1 VPESDSQWA
10 RSEASQPFEEVD
22 LLALA
27 RRFEVGTCTGPATP
41 LGQGHIHDTVLFG
54 AGDSPRFVLQRINE
68 YVFPDAEALVANL
81 DRVTRH
87 VREDLQ
93 RRGVEDLERRC
104 LGITPTRD
112 GESALRDDAGR
123 LWRCAPFIEGTRSV
137 DLVSDGTTG
146 FAAARAFAEFI
157 GQLADLPVDAVKD
170 TIPHFHDLPRRVS
183 LLKAAARDDS
193 EGRSASVEAD
203 TTAILSAARRIAAAL
218 VEAGGASLPRR
229 LVHNDCKINNLLF
242 DADTDEPLCV
252 VDLDTVMAGSALYDF
267 GELVRTGASTASEDE
282 RDLPRVRFD
291 LALFRPLVAGF
302 VAGGRGAFT
311 AEEID
316 AFAEAGPRMAL
327 ENAVR
332 FLADHLE
339 GDRYFRVHRAG
350 HNLDRARVQLRLLES
365 MRDAETDVRA
375 ILAGLSGAA
384 S

>member
-1 VPESDSQWA
+1 V
-10 RSEASQPFEEVD
+10 R
-22 LLALA
+22 
-27 RRFEVGTCTGPATP
+27 
-41 LGQGHIHDTVLFG
+41 
-54 AGDSPRFVLQRINE
+54 
-68 YVFPDAEALVANL
+68 AEAAA
-81 DRVTRH
+81 H
-87 VREDLQ
+87 AF
-93 RRGVEDLERRC
+93 G
-104 LGITPTRD
+104 G
-112 GESALRDDAGR
+112 
-123 LWRCAPFIEGTRSV
+123 FIA
-137 DLVSDGTTG
+137 D
-146 FAAARAFAEFI
+146 
-157 GQLADLPVDAVKD
+157 LADLAPDSLRA
-170 TIPHFHDLPRRVS
+170 TIPGFHDLPARIRALES
-183 LLKAAARDDS
+183 AIATDATGRLATARDEVDAAQRHA
-193 EGRSASVEAD
+193 ERILAGRDPEA
-203 TTAILSAARRIAAAL
+203 
-218 VEAGGASLPRR
+218 LPQRV
-229 LVHNDCKINNLLF
+229 VHNDCKINNLLF